1 MRRLFTFLL
10 LASSAQAAS
19 LEIRYGALERLIGQ
33 QMFTTEGRRYVR
45 GSQVTKCNFAY
56 LESPK
61 LHHGGASRIELRVHF
76 TGRSAVDMLGRCVGM
91 GDSFDLVITG
101 QPVARDGAI
110 AFDQL
115 AVSTPRDSYYIRRV
129 RSALLQTMNKDFRI
143 DVRDHARAILET
155 PRGTGAY
162 EQELHDLRITSV
174 QSTQDA
180 LILEVDFRLTVK

>member
-1 MRRLFTFLL
+1 MRRLFTLLL

-45 GSQVTKCNFAY
+45 GTQATKCNFAY

-76 TGRSAVDMLGRCVGM
+76 TGRSAVDMLGRCVGL
-91 GDSFDLVITG
+91 GDSFDLIITG
-101 QPVARDGAI
+101 LPVARDGSI

-115 AVSTPRDSYYIRRV
+115 AVSTPRDSFYIRRV
-129 RSALLQTMNKDFRI
+129 RAALVQTMNKEFRI
-143 DVRDHARAILET
+143 DVRDQARSLLDA
-155 PRGTGAY
+155 PRGNGAY